1 MKKVEKSNKKS
12 TIPLTNPFE
21 LEVVSIRLVKDAPI
35 CSGHPITKPEDAVE
49 LVGKYLC
56 EMDREVLCVINLKTD
71 GTPINCNIVSIGAID
86 ETVAHPRE
94 IFKSSILCNASRI
107 MLVHNHPSSNLEPSK
122 ADVRLTDRMIK
133 VGDLMG
139 IPLIDHIIVG
149 GNNSK
154 YFSLRAREMLKSPDI
169 LLQSNYRQLDFESQL
184 VAEKGKSR

>member
-1 MKKVEKSNKKS
+1 MEKSNKKS

>member
-1 MKKVEKSNKKS
+1 MEVSRENPK
-12 TIPLTNPFE
+12 ILRTNPYE

-49 LVGKYLC
+49 LVGEYLC
-56 EMDREVLCVINLKTD
+56 QMDREVLCVINLKTD

-86 ETVAHPRE
+86 ETIAHPRE
-94 IFKSSILCNASRI
+94 IYKSSILCNASRI
-107 MLVHNHPSSNLEPSK
+107 MLVHNHPSANLEPSK

-139 IPLIDHIIVG
+139 IPLIDHVIVG
-149 GNNSK
+149 GDNRQ
-154 YFSLRAREMLKSPDI
+154 YFSLRAREMIKNPDI
-169 LLQSNYRQLDFESQL
+169 PLQSNYRQLDFESQL